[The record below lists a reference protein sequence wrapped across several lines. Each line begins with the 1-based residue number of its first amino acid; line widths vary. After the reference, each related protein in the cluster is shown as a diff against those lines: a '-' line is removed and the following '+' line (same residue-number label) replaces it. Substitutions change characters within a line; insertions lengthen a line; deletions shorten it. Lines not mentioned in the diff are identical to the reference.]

1 MSNLVLNLVAT
12 AGHRPKPQQNRM
24 KLRQFARGRMA
35 AYKYPRRIWFVDSL
49 PRPARRE
56 IGRAER
62 SARRRTPRTPWAAGD
77 GVA

>member
-12 AGHRPKPQQNRM
+12 AGHRLQPQQNRM

-49 PRPARRE
+49 PTGPTGKLLRRE
-56 IGRAER
+56 VKPPPEEA
-62 SARRRTPRTPWAAGD
+62 
-77 GVA
+77 